1 MFLPIYSTM
10 LLQGGVEEMLDKYEK
25 ARSLTA
31 EERLHICDMGFYN
44 DVIRGYLIRAMKE
57 ADFQEEEI
65 ERALSGLRWALDS
78 MTAAEAE
85 KFD

>member
-1 MFLPIYSTM
+1 MVS
-10 LLQGGVEEMLDKYEK
+10 EEKVKAIFEK
-25 ARSLTA
+25 KRMMDQKAFSLTE
-31 EERLHICDMGFYN
+31 EERMHMCDMGFYN

-57 ADFQEEEI
+57 ADFQKEEI
-65 ERALSGLRWALDS
+65 MRALSGLRWALDS

>member
-1 MFLPIYSTM
+1 MVPEENVKAIFEKESM
-10 LLQGGVEEMLDKYEK
+10 LNQK
-25 ARSLTA
+25 AYALTE

-44 DVIRGYLIRAMKE
+44 NVIRGYLIRAMKE

>member
-1 MFLPIYSTM
+1 MVS
-10 LLQGGVEEMLDKYEK
+10 EDKVK
-25 ARSLTA
+25 AIFDKRRRMDQKAYALTE
-31 EERLHICDMGFYN
+31 EERMHMCDMGFYN

-65 ERALSGLRWALDS
+65 GRALSGLRWALDS

-85 KFD
+85 KYD

>member
-1 MFLPIYSTM
+1 MVPEENVKAIFEKESM
-10 LLQGGVEEMLDKYEK
+10 LNQK
-25 ARSLTA
+25 AYALTE

-44 DVIRGYLIRAMKE
+44 NVIRGYLIRAMKE

-65 ERALSGLRWALDS
+65 ERALSGLEWALDN

>member
-1 MFLPIYSTM
+1 MVPEENVKAIFEKESM
-10 LLQGGVEEMLDKYEK
+10 LNQK
-25 ARSLTA
+25 AYALTE

-44 DVIRGYLIRAMKE
+44 NVIRGYLIRAMKE

-65 ERALSGLRWALDS
+65 ERALSGLEWALES